1 MKIAIIDYKSG
12 NTQSVQ
18 FALQRL
24 GFTAVVTEN
33 PEEIIKADKVIIPGV
48 GEASSAM
55 KSMKEKKLDEVILSL
70 NQPVLGICL
79 GMQLMC
85 RQTEEGLSTTLQH
98 TQGLGIFRVNVKK
111 FVTPNDKPDL
121 KVPQMGWN
129 SISHLKGPLFTG
141 VPENAFVYYVHGYYA
156 ELDAY
161 SSAITDY
168 IQPYSAALSYEN
180 FHGVQFHPEKSG
192 VAGEFIL
199 RNFLNL

>member
-1 MKIAIIDYKSG
+1 MKIAIIDFNSG
-12 NTQSVQ
+12 NAQSVLA
-18 FALQRL
+18 ALQLL
-24 GFTAVVTEN
+24 GVDAAVTDNAEL
-33 PEEIIKADKVIIPGV
+33 IRASDKVIFPGV

-55 KSMKEKKLDEVILSL
+55 AVLKEKKLDEVILSL

-85 RQTEEGLSTTLQH
+85 RQTEEGNTE
-98 TQGLGIFRVNVKK
+98 GLGIFRVNVKR
-111 FVTPNDKPDL
+111 FVSSSPGIQ
-121 KVPQMGWN
+121 VPQMGWN
-129 SISHLKGPLFTG
+129 AISKLKGPLFNG
-141 VPENAFVYYVHGYYA
+141 VPENSSVYYVHGYYA

-161 SSAITDY
+161 TSAVTEY

-192 VAGEFIL
+192 VAGEFVL

>member
-1 MKIAIIDYKSG
+1 MKIAIINYNSG
-12 NTQSVQ
+12 NTQSVL
-18 FALQRL
+18 FAMERL
-24 GFTAVVTEN
+24 GVNAIVTDN
-33 PEEIIKADKVIIPGV
+33 HEEILTADKVIFPGV

-55 KSMKEKKLDEVILSL
+55 KNLEEKKLDEVILSL
-70 NQPVLGICL
+70 NQPFLGICL

-85 RQTEEGLSTTLQH
+85 RQTEEGNTM
-98 TQGLGIFRVNVKK
+98 GLGIFRVNVKK
-111 FVTPNDKPDL
+111 FITPENHPEL

-129 SISHLKGPLFTG
+129 SIADLKGPLFKS
-141 VPENAFVYYVHGYYA
+141 VPEKAHVYYVHGYYA

-161 SSAITDY
+161 TSAVTDY

-199 RNFLNL
+199 RNFISL

>member
-1 MKIAIIDYKSG
+1 
-12 NTQSVQ
+12 
-18 FALQRL
+18 L
-24 GFTAVVTEN
+24 GCTAFVTDK
-33 PEEIIKADKVIIPGV
+33 PDEIRGADKVIFPGV

-55 KSMKEKKLDEVILSL
+55 QQLKEKKLDEVILSL

-85 RQTEEGLSTTLQH
+85 RQTEEGNTE
-98 TQGLGIFRVNVKK
+98 GLGIFRVNVKK
-111 FVTPNDKPDL
+111 FIAPKDHPEF

-129 SISHLKGPLFTG
+129 SISELKGPLFTG
-141 VPENAFVYYVHGYYA
+141 VPENAHVYYVHGYYA
-156 ELDAY
+156 EMDAY
-161 SSAITDY
+161 TSAVTDY
-168 IQPYSAALSYEN
+168 IHPYSAAFSYEN

>member
-1 MKIAIIDYKSG
+1 MKIAIINYRAG
-12 NTQSVQ
+12 NTQSVL
-18 FALQRL
+18 FAMQRL
-24 GFTAVVTEN
+24 GCDAVITDDHA
-33 PEEIIKADKVIIPGV
+33 EIRSADKVIFPGV

-55 KSMKEKKLDEVILSL
+55 KVIKEKKLDELILSL

-85 RQTEEGLSTTLQH
+85 RQTEEGDTT
-98 TQGLGIFRVNVKK
+98 GLGIFRVNVKH
-111 FVTPNDKPDL
+111 FITPPDKPEL

-129 SISHLKGPLFTG
+129 SISKLKGPLFKG
-141 VPENAFVYYVHGYYA
+141 VPEGAHVYYVHGYYG

-161 SSAITDY
+161 TSAVTEY

-199 RNFLNL
+199 RNFLDL